1 MVVAATIISLLER
14 GDASPMSKSEKYL
27 LKRSKD
33 GDIQA
38 FEQLIENYQ
47 TKVFNIAL
55 RIIGNYDDANDLA
68 QEVFLRVYK
77 SIKSFKGESS
87 FSTWIYKI
95 TKNVCLDEIRKRR
108 NKNVISLDE
117 EIKLNSGEVTR
128 QVESSDDTPDVALEK
143 SEMKDLINKAIS
155 ELSDEHRVVIV
166 LRDIQGF
173 SYEEIAKIIDCPEGT
188 VKSRINRARK
198 ALKKILKSKREL
210 LNQEYVK

>member
-1 MVVAATIISLLER
+1 MVVATIISLLER